1 MTEQPART
9 LTVEE
14 HDRAWHAIEGAAGQE
29 DADPGTV
36 LAAVLHALR
45 INLPT
50 AADEEAY
57 ILRKRTPAV

>member
-14 HDRAWHAIEGAAGQE
+14 HDRAWHAIEGAA
-29 DADPGTV
+29 DPDPGTI

-45 INLPT
+45 IAPPT
-50 AADEEAY
+50 AEDETAA
-57 ILRKRTPAV
+57 ILCKRNNA

>member
-14 HDRAWHAIEGAAGQE
+14 HDRAWHAIEGATGQP

-36 LAAVLHALR
+36 LAAVLHALG
-45 INLPT
+45 IEAPT
-50 AADEEAY
+50 AEDEQAY
-57 ILRKRTPAV
+57 LLRKRATA